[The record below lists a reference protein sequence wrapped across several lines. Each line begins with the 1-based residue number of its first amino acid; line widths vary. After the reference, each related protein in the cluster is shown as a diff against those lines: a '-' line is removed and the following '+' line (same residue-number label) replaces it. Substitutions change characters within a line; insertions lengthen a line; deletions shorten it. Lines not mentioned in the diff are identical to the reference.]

1 MKFCKKIRIIVKT
14 DFFPRHLI
22 TINRAV
28 SRWSNKVWI
37 SSMDIKYGYQVWISS
52 MDIQKEKKNELRRNF
67 KVSTLYVQ
75 IKRSGLIK
83 GFQFQSFQLWKIKV
97 ITEV

>member
-1 MKFCKKIRIIVKT
+1 MKFCKKNRIIVET
-14 DFFPRHLI
+14 DFFPRHLM

-28 SRWSNKVWI
+28 SRWSNK
-37 SSMDIKYGYQVWISS
+37 VWISS

>member
-1 MKFCKKIRIIVKT
+1 MKFCKKIRIFVKT
-14 DFFPRHLI
+14 DFFSRYLI

-37 SSMDIKYGYQVWISS
+37 SSMDIQKVWISS

-67 KVSTLYVQ
+67 KVSTFYVQ

>member
-37 SSMDIKYGYQVWISS
+37 SSMDIQKVWISS

-67 KVSTLYVQ
+67 KVSTFYVQ

>member
-37 SSMDIKYGYQVWISS
+37 SSMDIKYGYPERE
-52 MDIQKEKKNELRRNF
+52 KERIKAEL
-67 KVSTLYVQ
+67 
-75 IKRSGLIK
+75 
-83 GFQFQSFQLWKIKV
+83 
-97 ITEV
+97 